1 MAVLGSIILLHVEQF
16 FQQGVSALPPARE
29 GGVLGPP
36 LSKGGVGPMDPIQY
50 DRRGGVL
57 GGSAQHSAVAI
68 A

>member
-16 FQQGVSALPPARE
+16 FQQGVSALPPARV

-36 LSKGGVGPMDPIQY
+36 LSKRGGGGVGPMDPIQH

-57 GGSAQHSAVAI
+57 G
-68 A
+68 